1 MLTATVLVLV
11 RWWLV
16 WQDEDGLEVQCVS
29 WSAESAYSVSLRDLS
44 RPLGLRK
51 DTVPSCSDTKQE
63 RRDRKQRKG
72 RRSEGASSAGRRSH
86 PPKTVEMGNS
96 ASKAAAKV
104 KPTPAAMTMPSA
116 RPLPKGG
123 VGQSAGQSQ
132 ISPSSARHGD
142 AQLMRR
148 LLQLF
153 DQTGKTL
160 RSCRTSTTSASST
173 SRDLQPCSV
182 P

>member
-51 DTVPSCSDTKQE
+51 DTVPSCSDTKEE

-72 RRSEGASSAGRRSH
+72 RRSEGAPVVLLLR
-86 PPKTVEMGNS
+86 
-96 ASKAAAKV
+96 
-104 KPTPAAMTMPSA
+104 PTPSRWVTLLPRLLPKSSPH
-116 RPLPKGG
+116 PLP
-123 VGQSAGQSQ
+123 
-132 ISPSSARHGD
+132 
-142 AQLMRR
+142 
-148 LLQLF
+148 
-153 DQTGKTL
+153 
-160 RSCRTSTTSASST
+160 
-173 SRDLQPCSV
+173 
-182 P
+182 